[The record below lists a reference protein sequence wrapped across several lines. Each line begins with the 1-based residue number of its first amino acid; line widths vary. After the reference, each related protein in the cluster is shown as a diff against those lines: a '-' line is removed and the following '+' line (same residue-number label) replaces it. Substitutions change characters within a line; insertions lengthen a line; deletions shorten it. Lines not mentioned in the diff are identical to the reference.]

1 VKNPQLQNFLIKG
14 TTMFS
19 KSTAAWVITAILV
32 SITAINP
39 IYAGVVWSEE
49 FDGPSIDTS
58 KWTYDVGNWGFGN
71 GELQYYTA
79 RPENATIEDGK
90 LVITALR
97 ENYIGSGNSFSSA
110 RLKTQGRFAFKYG
123 TIEGR
128 IKVPNLANGL
138 WPAFWLLGNNIGSHT
153 WPKCGE
159 MDILEMGMKSAI
171 TAGVVNKRHSSY
183 MHWDYMDTYANY
195 GTAIDDVANLNE
207 DYHIYKLSWTPTVIK
222 AYIDGVEFLAFDI
235 SSIEQNSLEEFH
247 EPYFIIA
254 NLAVGGW
261 NFVEIQDPGAITAPF
276 PAKMYI
282 DYIRVSDNAYTE
294 LYYND
299 DNVETGNF
307 GVFTETT
314 PVENHITYGTNAE
327 LYIWNNMTSAT
338 GTAFEGS
345 EAWSFDVAAGTWF
358 GMGVLCSPDRN
369 MKNYSDGYLHFN
381 MKTTSTANMKVGI
394 KSAAAGESWLPL
406 IDGGE
411 FGPVRDGQWHEVVIP
426 LNRFANIDFS
436 VVTQIFMFAG
446 DAPTSTFN
454 VSIDNVYWSE
464 SVERPTPANG
474 NFGVLTETA
483 ANKTAGEFVPTVNG
497 NIYVWENTL
506 TAATQTPYEGEGCL
520 AFSSTTGMTWFGA
533 AITPNVKYNLTA
545 FSYPDSKLRFAMK
558 TSSTTTFYIGMKS
571 GNVDGIGQKWIKF
584 ESGSDP
590 YGFARDGQ
598 WHVIEIPMADITNC
612 VDLSEVSQLFELL
625 GTTGA
630 IGSIQIDDICFINGG
645 SPISGGNVNPTIS
658 ITSPSE
664 GQIFNPGDNI
674 TITADAA
681 DSDGTVSKVEFY
693 QGSTLLGQDL
703 TAPYSFVW
711 NNVAAGTY
719 LITAKVTDN
728 SDATR
733 NATVRIYVGQPV
745 LTSITVSPST
755 ATVEIGQTKQFT
767 ASGLNQYGLPIAVD
781 AEWSVTGGGT
791 IDSTGLFTAASP
803 GSQFAVV
810 ATDGA
815 ASGSANVMTYFAALP
830 TGCTGGP
837 TNGNYTYMV
846 SNDSPN
852 PTITFVPGRT
862 GVGSTTCILY
872 YNTSQYGVFPGY
884 TVTPNT
890 PKQITAAAG
899 QTIYFYYTYSLPEG
913 GQASTVASKHNFTVG
928 QCGSAF
934 PADLDGSEFVDFA
947 DFYILAAYWLED
959 GCSKSNANCSG
970 ADYQPDGK
978 VDLKDL
984 LVFADHWLK

>member
-1 VKNPQLQNFLIKG
+1 
-14 TTMFS
+14 MFS
-19 KSTAAWVITAILV
+19 KSAAACVITTILV
-32 SITAINP
+32 SITVINP
-39 IYAGVVWSEE
+39 IYAGIVWSEE
-49 FDGPSIDTS
+49 FDGPSIDKS

-79 RPENATIEDGK
+79 RPENAKIEDGK

-123 TIEGR
+123 TIEAR
-128 IKVPNLANGL
+128 IKVPDLANGL

-153 WPKCGE
+153 WPACGE
-159 MDILEMGMKSAI
+159 IDILEMGMEAAIKNNLQNKKHSAY
-171 TAGVVNKRHSSY
+171 A
-183 MHWDYMDTYANY
+183 HWDYQGSYANY
-195 GTAIDDVANLNE
+195 GIAVDSAVNLNE
-207 DYHIYKLSWTPTVIK
+207 DYHLYKLTWTPSMIK
-222 AYIDGVEFLAFDI
+222 AYIDGTEFWAFDI
-235 SSIEQNSLEEFH
+235 SAGAANSLEEFH

-254 NLAVGGW
+254 NLAVGGY
-261 NFVEIQDPGAITAPF
+261 NFVNITNPASITAPF

-282 DYIRVSDNAYTE
+282 DYIRVYDNPYTQ
-294 LYYND
+294 LYYGD
-299 DNVETGNF
+299 DNMESGNF

-314 PVENHITYGTNAE
+314 PVENQITYGTNAE
-327 LYIWNNMTSAT
+327 LYIWNNMTSKSVT
-338 GTAFEGS
+338 PYEGS
-345 EAWSFDVAAGTWF
+345 EAWSFDVAAGSWF
-358 GMGVLCSPDRN
+358 GMGVLCTVDRN

-406 IDGGE
+406 VAGGE
-411 FGPVRDGQWHEVVIP
+411 FGPARDGQWHEVVIP

-436 VVTQIFMFAG
+436 VITQIFMFAG
-446 DAPTSTFN
+446 DAPSSSFN

-506 TAATQTPYEGEGCL
+506 ASATQTPYEGEGCL

-545 FSYPDSKLRFAMK
+545 FSYQNSKLHFAMK

-571 GNVDGIGQKWIKF
+571 GNVDNIGQKWIKF
-584 ESGSDP
+584 ASGSDP
-590 YGFARDGQ
+590 YGFVRDGQ
-598 WHVIEIPMADITNC
+598 WHVVEIPMSDITDC

-630 IGSIQIDDICFINGG
+630 INLIQIDDICFLNGG
-645 SPISGGNVNPTIS
+645 SPVSGGNVNPTIS
-658 ITSPSE
+658 ITAPSE
-664 GQIFNPGDNI
+664 GQVFNPGDNI

-693 QGSTLLGQDL
+693 AGSNLLGQDL

-719 LITAKVTDN
+719 LITAKATDN
-728 SDATR
+728 GGATR
-733 NATVRIYVGQPV
+733 NASVRIYVGQPV
-745 LTSITVSPST
+745 LTSITVSPNT
-755 ATVEIGQTKQFT
+755 ATVEIGKTKQFT
-767 ASGLNQYGLPIAVD
+767 ASGLNQYGLPMDVD
-781 AEWSVTGGGT
+781 VEWSVSGGGT
-791 IDSTGLFTAASP
+791 IDSTGLFTAVSP
-803 GSQFAVV
+803 GSRFAVI
-810 ATDGA
+810 ASDGSV
-815 ASGSANVMTYFAALP
+815 SGSANVMTYFTAEP

-837 TNGNYTYMV
+837 ANGDYTYLA

-872 YNTSQYGVFPGY
+872 YNTSPYGVFPGY
-884 TVTPNT
+884 TVTPNV

-913 GQASTVASKHNFTVG
+913 GQASTVTAKHNFTVG
-928 QCGSAF
+928 ACGSAF

-959 GCSKSNANCSG
+959 GCGESNAHCSG
-970 ADYQPDGK
+970 ADYQSDGK
-978 VDLKDL
+978 VDMKDL
-984 LVFADHWLK
+984 LIFADNWLK